1 MNYHFTDEVRMALAL
16 AREEAVALNHD
27 YVGTEHALL
36 ALTREA
42 ENRRSVLWKVKV
54 RPESVRKELLL
65 SVRLGRHGSAEDRR
79 GKRPMRMALPYTNR
93 QKKVLELAM
102 SEARHMGHDYV
113 AVEHLLMGLIREE
126 KGIAA
131 QVLWKYGLTVE
142 TARALVFAEGDG
154 AEPSDGGRIRIE
166 VDDASTS
173 SIYEQIVA
181 QVREA
186 IATGGLEPGDR
197 LPTVR
202 RLADDLDIAPGTV
215 ARAYGELERLG
226 VVVTEGARGTRV
238 ADRKRGAL
246 ASGER
251 EETLTGLLRPVVVA
265 AFHLGAS
272 ADELR
277 AALEP
282 AMSDIFTAE

>member
-1 MNYHFTDEVRMALAL
+1 ME
-16 AREEAVALNHD
+16 
-27 YVGTEHALL
+27 
-36 ALTREA
+36 
-42 ENRRSVLWKVKV
+42 
-54 RPESVRKELLL
+54 
-65 SVRLGRHGSAEDRR
+65 
-79 GKRPMRMALPYTNR
+79 LPYTAR

-102 SEARHMGHDYV
+102 SEAGHMGHDYIG
-113 AVEHLLMGLIREE
+113 VEHLLMGLIREE

-142 TARALVFAEGDG
+142 TARALVFSG
-154 AEPSDGGRIRIE
+154 AEAAEPADGRIRIE

-181 QVREA
+181 QVQEA
-186 IATGGLEPGDR
+186 IATGGLGPGAR

-238 ADRKRGAL
+238 ANRKRGAL